1 MINFN
6 AHFSSIDNTNEAH
19 RGIEPGIPDKHI
31 PDISIFTNL
40 LTNFNYCD
48 NVSILITIHK
58 I

>member
-19 RGIEPGIPDKHI
+19 RGIEAGIPDKNI